1 MKEPRR
7 LTEDP
12 SIPAEVRSALAEDEA
27 YVRSF
32 DVDAGLARLSA
43 TLEAAPTAAAATST
57 AWLKVLLIS
66 MGIGVAALA
75 VRFALVDEPSSA
87 VSSTSPGVA
96 TPSSEIE
103 PPTEVTPPTTETH
116 DAPLVP
122 PAEAP
127 APPQAEAQ
135 TPNGREP
142 LRATVSTARRSTPRA
157 RPEADPNARE
167 HPATTATDPSPLDA
181 QTLRME
187 VVLVAAARRALESSP
202 DRALAIVRR
211 ADRDIPSGTLVE
223 ERRAIEVLALNALGR
238 TDEARVA
245 ASEFL
250 RRYPRSGLANRVR
263 EVLD

>member
-87 VSSTSPGVA
+87 ASSTFAGVA
-96 TPSSEIE
+96 TPSSGNE
-103 PPTEVTPPTTETH
+103 PPTEVTPPPATETD
-116 DAPLVP
+116 DAPVVP

-127 APPQAEAQ
+127 AHDEAQ
-135 TPNGREP
+135 TPNGGEP
-142 LRATVSTARRSTPRA
+142 LRATVSSARRSTPRA
-157 RPEADPNARE
+157 RPEEDPDARE
-167 HPATTATDPSPLDA
+167 QPAATATAPNPLDA

-202 DRALAIVRR
+202 DRALTIVRR
-211 ADRDIPSGTLVE
+211 ADRDIPGGALVE